1 MSWVA
6 AVRMAS
12 PGPLLNGLDRRLL
25 VLGELEKGPSE
36 VWTIPPV
43 AAYGSDLW
51 SFPPLRSQELLSQQ
65 SQNLTSSCLP
75 SLSQ

>member
-1 MSWVA
+1 
-6 AVRMAS
+6 MAWTIVV
-12 PGPLLNGLDRRLL
+12 L

-36 VWTIPPV
+36 VWTIAPV

-51 SFPPLRSQELLSQQ
+51 SFPALRSQELLSQQ